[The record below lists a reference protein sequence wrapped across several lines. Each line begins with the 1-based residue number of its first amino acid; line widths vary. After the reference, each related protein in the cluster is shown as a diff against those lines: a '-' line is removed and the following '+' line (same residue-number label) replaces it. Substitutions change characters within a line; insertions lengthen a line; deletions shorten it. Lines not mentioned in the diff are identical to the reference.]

1 MHDRVAITVRFH
13 AATFSSA
20 GGERRRRPAR
30 GDRRL
35 TEWGNL
41 LGDAFETAIIGNLY
55 PRSQI
60 EIYVEVLNADGSVL
74 AAAINATTLALINA
88 GIPLY
93 DYVMATSVGF
103 LAKTALLDVNRMEEA
118 GTANPTLTLA
128 TYGRHPEHILLM
140 TADARVGADGL
151 ECMTEMAKMGIKT
164 IFDWLDESVV
174 RPATSTLVATR
185 AASGKSEIKG

>member
-1 MHDRVAITVRFH
+1 M
-13 AATFSSA
+13 
-20 GGERRRRPAR
+20 R

-35 TEWGNL
+35 TEWGQL
-41 LGDAFETAIIGNLY
+41 LRDVFETAIIGSLH

-93 DYVMATSVGF
+93 DYVLATSVGY
-103 LAKTALLDVNRMEEA
+103 LAKTALLDVNRVEEA
-118 GTANPTLTLA
+118 GNGNPVLTLA
-128 TYGRHPEHILLM
+128 TYGRQPGRVLLL
-140 TADARVGADGL
+140 TGDARVGADSL
-151 ECMTEMAKMGIKT
+151 EGMGELARVGIGR
-164 IFDWLDESVV
+164 IFDWLDGSVV
-174 RPATSTLVATR
+174 GPTASALVSTR